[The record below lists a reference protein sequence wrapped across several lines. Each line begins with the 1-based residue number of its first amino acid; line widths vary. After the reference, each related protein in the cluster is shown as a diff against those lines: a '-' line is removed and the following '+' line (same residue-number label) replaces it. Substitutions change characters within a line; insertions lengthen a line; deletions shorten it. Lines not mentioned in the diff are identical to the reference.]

1 MFDKLEDL
9 LVRLEEI
16 LSELNEPGVANDP
29 ARFQKLMKEQSEL
42 QPLVDTYKE
51 YKENKETIQ
60 DSLSMLEEER
70 LLHDILHTQ
79 DGNGVI
85 VTIGQENKYSG
96 IQDCSVIQASF
107 RIDGQTVGTLAVLGP
122 TRMEYAR
129 TMAAIEFMQKHM
141 EQILKKYQR

>member
-1 MFDKLEDL
+1 M
-9 LVRLEEI
+9 
-16 LSELNEPGVANDP
+16 
-29 ARFQKLMKEQSEL
+29 
-42 QPLVDTYKE
+42 
-51 YKENKETIQ
+51 
-60 DSLSMLEEER
+60 
-70 LLHDILHTQ
+70 LHTQ

-141 EQILKKYQR
+141 ELILKKYQR